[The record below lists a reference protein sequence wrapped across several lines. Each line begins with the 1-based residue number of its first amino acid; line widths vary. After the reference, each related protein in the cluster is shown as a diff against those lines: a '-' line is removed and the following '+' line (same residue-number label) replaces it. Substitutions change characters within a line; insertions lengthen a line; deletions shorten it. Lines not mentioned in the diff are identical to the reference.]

1 MPFLDAL
8 PHRNWTLLLYEP
20 DIGVALRH
28 VGVLAVRNAHSLL
41 WPEILAWIRTSSP
54 GFDT

>member
-1 MPFLDAL
+1 MCD
-8 PHRNWTLLLYEP
+8 T
-20 DIGVALRH
+20 GVALRH
-28 VGVLAVRNAHSLL
+28 VGVLAGRNARRIL